1 MQVIL
6 LDRVKNLG
14 NLGDV
19 VDVKSGYGRNFLI
32 PEKKAVFATETNRV
46 VFEKR
51 RAEFE
56 AKAKLAFS
64 KAEQRAAALNDVT
77 LVLEV
82 QATDEGKLYGSI
94 GVAEISE
101 ALAQREIEL
110 DKKEIMMPE
119 GALQSLGEYTLA
131 LQLHSEVT
139 ANLQVEV
146 VVAQTK

>member
-1 MQVIL
+1 MHVIL

-19 VDVKSGYGRNFLI
+19 VDVKAGYGRNYLI
-32 PEKKAVFATETNRV
+32 QEKKAVFATEENRI

-56 AKAKLAFS
+56 VKAKQAFA
-64 KAEQRAAALNDVT
+64 KAEQRAAQLNDVT
-77 LVLEV
+77 LVIEA

-94 GVAEISE
+94 SVTEVSD
-101 ALAQREIEL
+101 ALGLRSIEVDKREV
-110 DKKEIMMPE
+110 MMPE
-119 GALQSLGEYTLA
+119 GPLQALGQYILA
-131 LQLHSEVT
+131 IQLHSEVT

-146 VVAQTK
+146 VSKDK

>member
-1 MQVIL
+1 MHVIL

-19 VDVKSGYGRNFLI
+19 VDVKAGYGRNFLI
-32 PEKKAVFATETNRV
+32 PEKKAVFATEENRV

-56 AKAKLAFS
+56 TKAKQALA
-64 KAEQRAAALNDVT
+64 KAEQRAAQLNDVT
-77 LVLEV
+77 LVIEA

-94 GVAEISE
+94 SVAEVSD
-101 ALAQREIEL
+101 ALGLRSIIVDKREV
-110 DKKEIMMPE
+110 MMPE
-119 GALQSLGEYTLA
+119 GPLQVLGQYTLA
-131 LQLHSEVT
+131 IQLHSEVT

-146 VVAQTK
+146 VSKEK

>member
-6 LDRVKNLG
+6 LDKVKNLG

-32 PEKKAVFATETNRV
+32 PENKAVFATEENRV
-46 VFEKR
+46 LFEKR

-56 AKAKLAFS
+56 KKAKQEFAR
-64 KAEQRAAALNDVT
+64 AEQRAAALNDVT
-77 LVLEV
+77 LVIET

-94 GVAEISE
+94 GVAEVSE
-101 ALAQREIEL
+101 ALAVRSIEVDKREV
-110 DKKEIMMPE
+110 MMPE
-119 GALQSLGEYTLA
+119 GALQEIGLYTLD

-139 ANLQVEV
+139 AKLQIEV
-146 VVAQTK
+146 VVKAK